1 MMAIFSNKQILK
13 AVFTNNAN
21 DTIEVVYNH
30 KEEGETPQYISIWV
44 AATDPKN
51 DNLIALKDA
60 GWSFERIQRETHE
73 SIDNLLKARQA
84 QIHQQIDAKVKE
96 QVDRYY
102 DIINSET
109 EMTREQIAAAYEQR
123 YAEMINTG
131 PAITT
136 TVFQS
141 VLDNNADEELLFK
154 SKLAAFELPQ
164 IKNLKDRAVK
174 QKIRTAKSLME
185 LFGILDSLLQE
196 AK

>member
-1 MMAIFSNKQILK
+1 MAIFSGKQILR

-21 DTIEVVYNH
+21 DTIELVYNH
-30 KEEGETPQYISIWV
+30 KSDGIKPEYISIWIP
-44 AATDPKN
+44 ATDPTN
-51 DNLIALKDA
+51 ENLIALKEA
-60 GWSFERIQRETHE
+60 GWSFERIQKETHE
-73 SIDNLLKARQA
+73 NIDAMLKARAA

-102 DIINSET
+102 EIINSET
-109 EMTREQIAAAYEQR
+109 EMTREQIATAYEQR

-141 VLDNNADEELLFK
+141 VLDNNVDEELLFK
-154 SKLAAFELPQ
+154 SKLAAFEIPK
-164 IKNLKDRAVK
+164 IKELKDRASK

-196 AK
+196 VK

>member
-1 MMAIFSNKQILK
+1 MAIFSGKQILK

-21 DTIEVVYNH
+21 DTIELVYDH
-30 KEEGETPQYISIWV
+30 KSDGIKPEYISIWIP
-44 AATDPKN
+44 ATDPTN
-51 DNLIALKDA
+51 ENLIALKEA
-60 GWSFERIQRETHE
+60 GWSFERIQKETHE
-73 SIDNLLKARQA
+73 NIDAMLKARQS

-102 DIINSET
+102 EIINGET
-109 EMTREQIAAAYEQR
+109 EMTREQIATAYEQR

-154 SKLAAFELPQ
+154 SKLAAFEIPK
-164 IKNLKDRAVK
+164 IKELKDRASK

-196 AK
+196 VK

>member
-1 MMAIFSNKQILK
+1 MAIFSGKQIFK

-21 DTIEVVYNH
+21 DTIELVYDH
-30 KEEGETPQYISIWV
+30 KSDGIKPEYISIWIP
-44 AATDPKN
+44 ATDPTN
-51 DNLIALKDA
+51 ENLIALKEA
-60 GWSFERIQRETHE
+60 GWSFERIQKETHE
-73 SIDNLLKARQA
+73 NIDTMVKARQA

-102 DIINSET
+102 EIINSET
-109 EMTREQIAAAYEQR
+109 EMTREQIATAYEQR

-136 TVFQS
+136 TIFQS

-164 IKNLKDRAVK
+164 IKNLKDRSVK

>member
-1 MMAIFSNKQILK
+1 MAIFSGKQILK

-21 DTIEVVYNH
+21 DTIELVYDH
-30 KEEGETPQYISIWV
+30 KSDGEKPEYISIWIP
-44 AATDPKN
+44 ATDPTN
-51 DNLIALKDA
+51 ENLIALKEA
-60 GWSFERIQRETHE
+60 GWSFERIQKETHE
-73 SIDNLLKARQA
+73 NIDMMVKARQA

-102 DIINSET
+102 EIINSET
-109 EMTREQIAAAYEQR
+109 EMTREQIATAYEQR

-136 TVFQS
+136 TIFQS

-164 IKNLKDRAVK
+164 IKNLKDRSVK

>member
-1 MMAIFSNKQILK
+1 MAIFSGKQILK

-21 DTIEVVYNH
+21 DTIELVYDH
-30 KEEGETPQYISIWV
+30 KSDGIKPEYISIWIP
-44 AATDPKN
+44 ATDPTN
-51 DNLIALKDA
+51 ENLIALKEA
-60 GWSFERIQRETHE
+60 GWSFERIQKETHE
-73 SIDNLLKARQA
+73 NIDTMVKARQA
-84 QIHQQIDAKVKE
+84 QIHNQIDAKVKE

-102 DIINSET
+102 EIINSET
-109 EMTREQIAAAYEQR
+109 EMTREQIATAYEQR

-154 SKLAAFELPQ
+154 SKLAAFEIPR
-164 IKNLKDRAVK
+164 IKELKDRSSK

>member
-1 MMAIFSNKQILK
+1 MAIFSNKEILK

-21 DTIEVVYNH
+21 DTIEVVFNH

-44 AATDPKN
+44 PATDPQN
-51 DNLIALKDA
+51 DNLIALKEA

-73 SIDNLLKARQA
+73 SIDLLLKARQS
-84 QIHQQIDAKVKE
+84 QISQQIDAKVKE

-102 DIINSET
+102 ELINSET

-154 SKLAAFELPQ
+154 SKLAAFEIPQ
-164 IKNLKDRAVK
+164 IKELKDRAAK

>member
-1 MMAIFSNKQILK
+1 MAIFSGKQIFK

-21 DTIEVVYNH
+21 DTIELVYDH
-30 KEEGETPQYISIWV
+30 KSDGIKPEYISIWIP
-44 AATDPKN
+44 ATDPTN
-51 DNLIALKDA
+51 ENLIALKEA
-60 GWSFERIQRETHE
+60 GWSFERIQKETHE
-73 SIDNLLKARQA
+73 NIDTMVKARQA

-102 DIINSET
+102 EIINSET

-136 TVFQS
+136 TIFQS

-164 IKNLKDRAVK
+164 IKNLKDRSVK

>member
-1 MMAIFSNKQILK
+1 MAIFSDKQILK

-21 DTIEVVYNH
+21 DTIELVYDH
-30 KEEGETPQYISIWV
+30 KSDGKKPEYISIWIP
-44 AATDPKN
+44 ATDPTN
-51 DNLIALKDA
+51 ENLIALKEA
-60 GWSFERIQRETHE
+60 GWSFERIQKETHE
-73 SIDNLLKARQA
+73 NIDVMVKTRSA

-102 DIINSET
+102 ELINSET
-109 EMTREQIAAAYEQR
+109 EMTREQIATAYEQR

-154 SKLAAFELPQ
+154 SKLAAFEIPK
-164 IKNLKDRAVK
+164 IKELKDRASK

-196 AK
+196 VK

>member
-1 MMAIFSNKQILK
+1 MAIFSGKQILK

-21 DTIEVVYNH
+21 DTIELVYDH
-30 KEEGETPQYISIWV
+30 KSDGIKPEYISIWIP
-44 AATDPKN
+44 ATDPTN
-51 DNLIALKDA
+51 ENLIALKEA
-60 GWSFERIQRETHE
+60 GWSFERIQKETHE
-73 SIDNLLKARQA
+73 NIDVMLKARQA
-84 QIHQQIDAKVKE
+84 QIHNQIDAKVKE

-102 DIINSET
+102 EIINSET
-109 EMTREQIAAAYEQR
+109 EMTREQIATAYEKR

-154 SKLAAFELPQ
+154 SKLAAFEIPR
-164 IKNLKDRAVK
+164 IKELKDRSSK

>member
-1 MMAIFSNKQILK
+1 MAIFSGKQILK

-21 DTIEVVYNH
+21 DTIELVYDH
-30 KEEGETPQYISIWV
+30 KSDNIKPEYISIWIP
-44 AATDPKN
+44 ATDPTN
-51 DNLIALKDA
+51 ENLIALKEA
-60 GWSFERIQRETHE
+60 GWSFERIQKETHE
-73 SIDNLLKARQA
+73 NIDVMLKARSA

-102 DIINSET
+102 ELINSET

-154 SKLAAFELPQ
+154 SKLAAFEIPQ
-164 IKNLKDRAVK
+164 IKELKDRAAK

-185 LFGILDSLLQE
+185 LFGILDLLLQE

>member
-1 MMAIFSNKQILK
+1 MAIFSGKQIFK

-21 DTIEVVYNH
+21 DTIELVYDH
-30 KEEGETPQYISIWV
+30 KSDGIKPEYISIWIP
-44 AATDPKN
+44 ATDPTN
-51 DNLIALKDA
+51 ENLIALKEA
-60 GWSFERIQRETHE
+60 GWSFERIQKETHE
-73 SIDNLLKARQA
+73 NIDMMVKARQA

-102 DIINSET
+102 EIINSET
-109 EMTREQIAAAYEQR
+109 EMTREQIAKAYEQR

>member
-1 MMAIFSNKQILK
+1 MAIFSGKQILK

-21 DTIEVVYNH
+21 DTIELVYDH
-30 KEEGETPQYISIWV
+30 KSDGIKPEYISIWIP
-44 AATDPKN
+44 ATDPTN
-51 DNLIALKDA
+51 ENLIALKEA
-60 GWSFERIQRETHE
+60 GWSFERIQKETHE
-73 SIDNLLKARQA
+73 NIDTMVKARQA

-102 DIINSET
+102 EIINSET
-109 EMTREQIAAAYEQR
+109 EMTREQIATAYEQR

-136 TVFQS
+136 TIFQS

-164 IKNLKDRAVK
+164 IKNLKDRSVK

>member
-1 MMAIFSNKQILK
+1 MAIFSGKQILK

-21 DTIEVVYNH
+21 DTIELVYDH
-30 KEEGETPQYISIWV
+30 KSDGKKPEYISIWIP
-44 AATDPKN
+44 ATDPTN
-51 DNLIALKDA
+51 ENLIALKEA
-60 GWSFERIQRETHE
+60 GWSFERIARETHE
-73 SIDNLLKARQA
+73 NIDVMVKARQER
-84 QIHQQIDAKVKE
+84 IHRQIDAKVKA
-96 QVDRYY
+96 QVDKYY
-102 DIINSET
+102 EIINTET

-136 TVFQS
+136 TIFQS

-185 LFGILDSLLQE
+185 LFGILDFLLQE
-196 AK
+196 DK

>member
-1 MMAIFSNKQILK
+1 MAIFSGKQIFK

-21 DTIEVVYNH
+21 DTIELVYDH
-30 KEEGETPQYISIWV
+30 KSDGIKPEYISIWIP
-44 AATDPKN
+44 ATDPTN
-51 DNLIALKDA
+51 ENLIALKEA
-60 GWSFERIQRETHE
+60 GWSFERIQKETHE
-73 SIDNLLKARQA
+73 NIDTMVKARQA

-102 DIINSET
+102 EIINSET

-136 TVFQS
+136 TIFQS

-185 LFGILDSLLQE
+185 LFGILDLLLQE

>member
-1 MMAIFSNKQILK
+1 MAIFSGKQILK

-21 DTIEVVYNH
+21 DTIELVYDH
-30 KEEGETPQYISIWV
+30 KSDGIKPEYISIWIP
-44 AATDPKN
+44 ATDPTN
-51 DNLIALKDA
+51 ENLIALKEA
-60 GWSFERIQRETHE
+60 GWSFERIQKETHE
-73 SIDNLLKARQA
+73 NIDVMLKARAA

-102 DIINSET
+102 EIINSET

-136 TVFQS
+136 TIFQS

-154 SKLAAFELPQ
+154 SKLAAFELPP
-164 IKNLKDRAVK
+164 IKDLKDRASK

>member
-1 MMAIFSNKQILK
+1 MAIFSGKQILK

-21 DTIEVVYNH
+21 DTIELVYDH
-30 KEEGETPQYISIWV
+30 KSDNIKPEYISIWIP
-44 AATDPKN
+44 ATDPTN
-51 DNLIALKDA
+51 ENLIALKEA
-60 GWSFERIQRETHE
+60 GWSFERIQKETHE
-73 SIDNLLKARQA
+73 NIDVMLKARSA

-102 DIINSET
+102 ELINSET

-164 IKNLKDRAVK
+164 IKNLKDRAAK

-185 LFGILDSLLQE
+185 LFGILDLLLQE

>member
-1 MMAIFSNKQILK
+1 MAIFSGKQILK

-21 DTIEVVYNH
+21 DTIELIYNH
-30 KEEGETPQYISIWV
+30 NNNGETPRYISIWIP
-44 AATDPKN
+44 ATDPTN
-51 DNLIALKDA
+51 ENLIALKEA

-73 SIDNLLKARQA
+73 SIDAMVKARQA
-84 QIHQQIDAKVKE
+84 QLHQQIDAKVKE

-102 DIINSET
+102 EIINSET

-123 YAEMINTG
+123 YSEMINTG

-136 TVFQS
+136 TIFQS

-164 IKNLKDRAVK
+164 IKNLKDRSVK

>member
-1 MMAIFSNKQILK
+1 MAIFSGKQILK

-21 DTIEVVYNH
+21 DTIELVYDH
-30 KEEGETPQYISIWV
+30 KSDGIKPEYISIWIP
-44 AATDPKN
+44 ATDPTN
-51 DNLIALKDA
+51 ENLIALKEA
-60 GWSFERIQRETHE
+60 GWSFERIQKETHE
-73 SIDNLLKARQA
+73 NIDMMVKARQA

-102 DIINSET
+102 EIINSET
-109 EMTREQIAAAYEQR
+109 EMTREQIATAYEQR

-136 TVFQS
+136 TIFQS

-164 IKNLKDRAVK
+164 IKNLKDRSVK

>member
-1 MMAIFSNKQILK
+1 MAIFSGKQIFK

-21 DTIEVVYNH
+21 DTIELVYDH
-30 KEEGETPQYISIWV
+30 KSDGIKPEYISIWIP
-44 AATDPKN
+44 ATDPTN
-51 DNLIALKDA
+51 ENLIALKEA
-60 GWSFERIQRETHE
+60 GWSFERIQKETHE
-73 SIDNLLKARQA
+73 NIDTMVKARQA

-96 QVDRYY
+96 QVDKYY
-102 DIINSET
+102 EIINTET
-109 EMTREQIAAAYEQR
+109 AMTREQIAAAYEQR

-141 VLDNNADEELLFK
+141 VLDNNIDEELLFK
-154 SKLAAFELPQ
+154 SKLAAFEIPQ
-164 IKNLKDRAVK
+164 IKELKDRSSK

>member
-1 MMAIFSNKQILK
+1 MAIFSGKQILK

-21 DTIEVVYNH
+21 DTIELVYDH
-30 KEEGETPQYISIWV
+30 KNDGIKPEYISIWIP
-44 AATDPKN
+44 ATDPTN
-51 DNLIALKDA
+51 ENLIALKEA
-60 GWSFERIQRETHE
+60 GWSFERIQKETHE
-73 SIDNLLKARQA
+73 NIDVMLKARAA

-102 DIINSET
+102 EIINSET

-136 TVFQS
+136 SIFQS
-141 VLDNNADEELLFK
+141 VLENNADEELLFK

-164 IKNLKDRAVK
+164 IKDLKDRASK

>member
-1 MMAIFSNKQILK
+1 MAIISNKEIIK

-21 DTIEVVYNH
+21 DTIEVVFNH
-30 KEEGETPQYISIWV
+30 KNEGETPEYISIWV
-44 AATDPKN
+44 PTTNPQN
-51 DNLIALKDA
+51 ENLIALKEA

-102 DIINSET
+102 EIINSET

-123 YAEMINTG
+123 YAEMISTG

-136 TVFQS
+136 SIFQS
-141 VLDNNADEELLFK
+141 VLENNADEELLFK

-164 IKNLKDRAVK
+164 IKDLKDRASK

-185 LFGILDSLLQE
+185 LFGILNSLLQE

>member
-1 MMAIFSNKQILK
+1 MAIFSGKQIFK

-21 DTIEVVYNH
+21 DTIELVYDH
-30 KEEGETPQYISIWV
+30 KSDGIKPEYISIWIP
-44 AATDPKN
+44 ATDPTN
-51 DNLIALKDA
+51 ENLIALKEA
-60 GWSFERIQRETHE
+60 GWSFERIQKETHE
-73 SIDNLLKARQA
+73 NIDMMVKARQA

-102 DIINSET
+102 EIINSET
-109 EMTREQIAAAYEQR
+109 EMTREQIATAYEKR

>member
-1 MMAIFSNKQILK
+1 MAIFSGKQILR
-13 AVFTNNAN
+13 AVFTNNVN
-21 DTIEVVYNH
+21 DTIELVYNH
-30 KEEGETPQYISIWV
+30 KSDGIKPEYISIWIP
-44 AATDPKN
+44 ATDPTN
-51 DNLIALKDA
+51 ENLIALKEA
-60 GWSFERIQRETHE
+60 GWSFERIQKETHE
-73 SIDNLLKARQA
+73 NIDAMLKARAA

-102 DIINSET
+102 EIINSET
-109 EMTREQIAAAYEQR
+109 EMTREQIATAYEQR

-141 VLDNNADEELLFK
+141 VLDNNVDEELLFK
-154 SKLAAFELPQ
+154 SKLAAFEIPK
-164 IKNLKDRAVK
+164 IKELKDRASK

-196 AK
+196 VK

>member
-1 MMAIFSNKQILK
+1 MAIFSGKQILK

-21 DTIEVVYNH
+21 DTIELVYDH
-30 KEEGETPQYISIWV
+30 KSDGIKPEYISIWIP
-44 AATDPKN
+44 ATDPTN
-51 DNLIALKDA
+51 ENLIALKEA
-60 GWSFERIQRETHE
+60 GWSFERIQKETHE
-73 SIDNLLKARQA
+73 NIDTMVKARQA

-102 DIINSET
+102 EIINSET

-164 IKNLKDRAVK
+164 IKNLKDRSVK

>member
-1 MMAIFSNKQILK
+1 MAIFSGKQILK

-21 DTIEVVYNH
+21 DTIELVYDH
-30 KEEGETPQYISIWV
+30 KSDGKNPEYISIWIP
-44 AATDPKN
+44 ATDPTN
-51 DNLIALKDA
+51 ENLIALKEA
-60 GWSFERIQRETHE
+60 GWSFERIQKETHE
-73 SIDNLLKARQA
+73 NIDVMVKARSA

-102 DIINSET
+102 ELINSET
-109 EMTREQIAAAYEQR
+109 EMTREQIATAYEQR

-154 SKLAAFELPQ
+154 SKLAAFEIPK
-164 IKNLKDRAVK
+164 IKELKDRASK

>member
-1 MMAIFSNKQILK
+1 MAIFSGKQILR

-21 DTIEVVYNH
+21 DTIELVYDH
-30 KEEGETPQYISIWV
+30 KSDGKKPEYISIWIP
-44 AATDPKN
+44 ATDPTN
-51 DNLIALKDA
+51 ENLIALKEA
-60 GWSFERIQRETHE
+60 GWSFERIQKETHE
-73 SIDNLLKARQA
+73 NIDAMLKARAA

-102 DIINSET
+102 EIINSET
-109 EMTREQIAAAYEQR
+109 EMTREQIATAYEQR

-141 VLDNNADEELLFK
+141 VLDNNVDEELLFK
-154 SKLAAFELPQ
+154 SKLAAFEIPK
-164 IKNLKDRAVK
+164 IKELKDRASK

-196 AK
+196 VK

>member
-1 MMAIFSNKQILK
+1 MAIFSGKQILK

-21 DTIEVVYNH
+21 DTIELVYDH
-30 KEEGETPQYISIWV
+30 KSDNIKPEYISIWIP
-44 AATDPKN
+44 ATDPTN
-51 DNLIALKDA
+51 ENLIALKEA
-60 GWSFERIQRETHE
+60 GWSFERIQKETHE
-73 SIDNLLKARQA
+73 NIDVMLKARSA

-102 DIINSET
+102 ELINSET

-154 SKLAAFELPQ
+154 SKLAAFEIPQ
-164 IKNLKDRAVK
+164 IKELKDRAAK
-174 QKIRTAKSLME
+174 QKNRTAKSLME

>member
-1 MMAIFSNKQILK
+1 MAIFSGKQIFK

-21 DTIEVVYNH
+21 DTIELVYDH
-30 KEEGETPQYISIWV
+30 KSDGIKPEYISIWIP
-44 AATDPKN
+44 ATDPTN
-51 DNLIALKDA
+51 ENLIALKEA
-60 GWSFERIQRETHE
+60 GWSFERIQKETHE
-73 SIDNLLKARQA
+73 NIDMMVKARQA

-102 DIINSET
+102 EIINSET
-109 EMTREQIAAAYEQR
+109 EMTREQIATAYEQR

-136 TVFQS
+136 TIFQS

>member
-1 MMAIFSNKQILK
+1 MAIFSGKQILK

-21 DTIEVVYNH
+21 DTIELVYDH
-30 KEEGETPQYISIWV
+30 KSDGKKPEYISIWIP
-44 AATDPKN
+44 ATDPTN
-51 DNLIALKDA
+51 ENLIALKEA
-60 GWSFERIQRETHE
+60 GWSFERIQKETHE
-73 SIDNLLKARQA
+73 NIDVMLKARSA

-102 DIINSET
+102 ELINSET

-154 SKLAAFELPQ
+154 SKLAAFEIPQ
-164 IKNLKDRAVK
+164 IKELKDRAAK

-185 LFGILDSLLQE
+185 LFGILDLLLQE

>member
-1 MMAIFSNKQILK
+1 MAIFSGKQILK

-21 DTIEVVYNH
+21 DTIELVYDH
-30 KEEGETPQYISIWV
+30 KSDGIKPEYISIWIP
-44 AATDPKN
+44 ATDPTN
-51 DNLIALKDA
+51 ENLIALKEA
-60 GWSFERIQRETHE
+60 GWSFERIQKETHE
-73 SIDNLLKARQA
+73 NIDAMLKARAA

-102 DIINSET
+102 EIINGET
-109 EMTREQIAAAYEQR
+109 EMTREQIATAYEQR

-154 SKLAAFELPQ
+154 SKLAAFEIPK
-164 IKNLKDRAVK
+164 IKELKDRASK

-196 AK
+196 VK

>member
-1 MMAIFSNKQILK
+1 MAIFSGKQILK

-21 DTIEVVYNH
+21 DTIELVYDH
-30 KEEGETPQYISIWV
+30 KSDGIKPEYISIWIP
-44 AATDPKN
+44 ATDPTN
-51 DNLIALKDA
+51 ENLIALKEA
-60 GWSFERIQRETHE
+60 GWSFERIQKETHE
-73 SIDNLLKARQA
+73 NIDVMVKARQA

-96 QVDRYY
+96 PVDRYSE
-102 DIINSET
+102 IINSET
-109 EMTREQIAAAYEQR
+109 EMTREQIATAYEQR

-154 SKLAAFELPQ
+154 SKLAAFEIPR
-164 IKNLKDRAVK
+164 IKELKDRSSK

>member
-1 MMAIFSNKQILK
+1 MAIFSGKQIFK

-21 DTIEVVYNH
+21 DTIELVYDH
-30 KEEGETPQYISIWV
+30 KSDGIKPEYISIWIP
-44 AATDPKN
+44 ATDPTN
-51 DNLIALKDA
+51 ENLIALKEA
-60 GWSFERIQRETHE
+60 GWSFERIQKETHE
-73 SIDNLLKARQA
+73 NIDTMIKARQA

-96 QVDRYY
+96 QVDKYY
-102 DIINSET
+102 EIINTET
-109 EMTREQIAAAYEQR
+109 AMTREQIAAAYEQR

-141 VLDNNADEELLFK
+141 VLDNNIDEELLFK
-154 SKLAAFELPQ
+154 SKLAAFEIPQ
-164 IKNLKDRAVK
+164 IKELKDRSSK

>member
-1 MMAIFSNKQILK
+1 MAIFSGKQILK

-21 DTIEVVYNH
+21 DTIELVYDH
-30 KEEGETPQYISIWV
+30 KSDNIKPEYISIWIP
-44 AATDPKN
+44 ATDPTN
-51 DNLIALKDA
+51 ENLIALKEA
-60 GWSFERIQRETHE
+60 GWSFERIQKETHE
-73 SIDNLLKARQA
+73 NIDVMLKARSA

-102 DIINSET
+102 ELINSET

-154 SKLAAFELPQ
+154 SKLAAFEIPQ
-164 IKNLKDRAVK
+164 IKELKDRAAK

>member
-1 MMAIFSNKQILK
+1 MAIFSGKQILK

-21 DTIEVVYNH
+21 DTIELVYDH
-30 KEEGETPQYISIWV
+30 KSDGIKPEYISIWIP
-44 AATDPKN
+44 ATDPTN
-51 DNLIALKDA
+51 ENLIALKEA
-60 GWSFERIQRETHE
+60 GWSFERIQKETHE
-73 SIDNLLKARQA
+73 NIDMMVKARQA

-102 DIINSET
+102 EIINSET
-109 EMTREQIAAAYEQR
+109 EMTREQIATAYEKR

-154 SKLAAFELPQ
+154 SKLAAFEIPR
-164 IKNLKDRAVK
+164 IKELKDRSSK

>member
-1 MMAIFSNKQILK
+1 MAIFSGKQILK

-21 DTIEVVYNH
+21 DTIELVYDH
-30 KEEGETPQYISIWV
+30 KSDGIKPEYISIWIP
-44 AATDPKN
+44 ATDPTN
-51 DNLIALKDA
+51 ENLIALKEA
-60 GWSFERIQRETHE
+60 GWSFERIQKETHE
-73 SIDNLLKARQA
+73 NIDAMLKARAA

-102 DIINSET
+102 EIINSET
-109 EMTREQIAAAYEQR
+109 EMTREQIATAYEQR

-154 SKLAAFELPQ
+154 SKLAAFEIPK
-164 IKNLKDRAVK
+164 IKELKDRASK

-196 AK
+196 VK

>member
-1 MMAIFSNKQILK
+1 MAIFSGKQILK

-21 DTIEVVYNH
+21 DTIELVYDH
-30 KEEGETPQYISIWV
+30 KSDGKKPEYISIWIP
-44 AATDPKN
+44 ATDPTN
-51 DNLIALKDA
+51 ENLIALKEA
-60 GWSFERIQRETHE
+60 GWSFERIARETHE
-73 SIDNLLKARQA
+73 NIDVMLKARAA

-102 DIINSET
+102 EIINSET

-123 YAEMINTG
+123 YSEMINTG

-136 TVFQS
+136 TIFQS

-164 IKNLKDRAVK
+164 IKNLKDRSVK

>member
-1 MMAIFSNKQILK
+1 MAIFSNKQILK

-21 DTIEVVYNH
+21 DTIEIVFNH
-30 KEEGETPQYISIWV
+30 KQDGETPEYISVWV
-44 AATDPKN
+44 PATDSQN
-51 DNLIALKDA
+51 ENLVALKEA
-60 GWSFERIQRETHE
+60 GWSFERIQKQTHE
-73 SIDNLLKARQA
+73 SIDALLKARQS

-102 DIINSET
+102 EIINSET

-136 TVFQS
+136 TIFQS

-154 SKLAAFELPQ
+154 SKLAAFELPK
-164 IKNLKDRAVK
+164 IKDLKDRAAK

-185 LFGILDSLLQE
+185 LFGVLDSLLQE
-196 AK
+196 VK

>member
-1 MMAIFSNKQILK
+1 MAIFSGKQILK

-21 DTIEVVYNH
+21 DTIELVYDH
-30 KEEGETPQYISIWV
+30 KSDGIKPEYISIWIP
-44 AATDPKN
+44 ATDPTN
-51 DNLIALKDA
+51 ENLIALKEA
-60 GWSFERIQRETHE
+60 GWSFERIQKETHE
-73 SIDNLLKARQA
+73 NIDTMVKARQA

-102 DIINSET
+102 EIIHSET